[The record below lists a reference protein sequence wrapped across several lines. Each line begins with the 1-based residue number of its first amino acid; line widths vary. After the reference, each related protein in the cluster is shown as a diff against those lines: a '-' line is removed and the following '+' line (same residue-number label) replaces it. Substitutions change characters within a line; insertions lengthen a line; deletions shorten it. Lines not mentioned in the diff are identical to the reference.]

1 MVVRWFDSTYR
12 HKLKQII
19 TLKRGVHLVK
29 NCKNDMEERIFTLK
43 EILAMCKEEH
53 IGFFTYFKIGEGEL
67 FLRKMDFKGD
77 ITFKR
82 VPFFRTRGGDPRCAF
97 EVGRQM
103 GDTSCL
109 LIAIEGEN
117 TSFVDEKMKFVIR

>member
-1 MVVRWFDSTYR
+1 MAE
-12 HKLKQII
+12 K
-19 TLKRGVHLVK
+19 
-29 NCKNDMEERIFTLK
+29 IFTLK

-53 IGFFTYFKIGEGEL
+53 IGFFTYLKIGEGEL

-77 ITFKR
+77 ISFKR

-109 LIAIEGEN
+109 LIAIDGEN
-117 TSFVDEKMKFVIR
+117 TVFVDEKMKFVIR

>member
-1 MVVRWFDSTYR
+1 MEEI
-12 HKLKQII
+12 L
-19 TLKRGVHLVK
+19 TLKKV
-29 NCKNDMEERIFTLK
+29 
-43 EILAMCKEEH
+43 LAMCEEEH
-53 IGFFTYFKIGEGEL
+53 SGFFTFFKLKEGDL

-77 ITFKR
+77 ISFKR

-117 TSFVDEKMKFVIR
+117 TTFVDEKMKFVIR

>member
-1 MVVRWFDSTYR
+1 MTQEI
-12 HKLKQII
+12 L
-19 TLKRGVHLVK
+19 
-29 NCKNDMEERIFTLK
+29 TLK
-43 EILAMCKEEH
+43 EVLAMCKEEH
-53 IGFFTYFKIGEGEL
+53 IGFFTYFKISEGEL
-67 FLRKMDFKGD
+67 FLRDMDFKGD

-82 VPFFRTRGGDPRCAF
+82 VPFFQTRGGDPRCAF

-117 TSFVDEKMKFVIR
+117 TVFADEKMKFVIR

>member
-1 MVVRWFDSTYR
+1 MT
-12 HKLKQII
+12 
-19 TLKRGVHLVK
+19 
-29 NCKNDMEERIFTLK
+29 EERIFTLR

-53 IGFFTYFKIGEGEL
+53 RGFFTFFELKEGEL

-77 ITFKR
+77 ISFKK

-117 TSFVDEKMKFVIR
+117 TIFVDEKMKFVIR

>member
-1 MVVRWFDSTYR
+1 MEEI
-12 HKLKQII
+12 L
-19 TLKRGVHLVK
+19 TLKKV
-29 NCKNDMEERIFTLK
+29 
-43 EILAMCKEEH
+43 LAMCEEEH
-53 IGFFTYFKIGEGEL
+53 SGFFTFFKLKEGEL

-77 ITFKR
+77 ISFKR
-82 VPFFRTRGGDPRCAF
+82 VSFFRTRGGDPRCAF

-117 TSFVDEKMKFVIR
+117 TTFVDEKMKFVIR

>member
-1 MVVRWFDSTYR
+1 MIMT
-12 HKLKQII
+12 Q
-19 TLKRGVHLVK
+19 
-29 NCKNDMEERIFTLK
+29 ERIFTLK
-43 EILAMCKEEH
+43 EILAMCEEEH

-67 FLRKMDFKGD
+67 FLKEMDFKGD
-77 ITFKR
+77 TTFKK
-82 VPFFRTRGGDPRCAF
+82 VYFFQTRGGDPRCAF

-117 TSFVDEKMKFVIR
+117 TIFVDENMKFIIK

>member
-1 MVVRWFDSTYR
+1 
-12 HKLKQII
+12 
-19 TLKRGVHLVK
+19 
-29 NCKNDMEERIFTLK
+29 MEEKIFTLK

-53 IGFFTYFKIGEGEL
+53 IGFFTYFKVGEGEL
-67 FLRKMDFKGD
+67 FLRDTNFKGD
-77 ITFKR
+77 ISFKK
-82 VPFFRTRGGDPRCAF
+82 VPFFQTRGGDPRRAF

-117 TSFVDEKMKFVIR
+117 TVFADEKMKFVIR

>member
-1 MVVRWFDSTYR
+1 
-12 HKLKQII
+12 
-19 TLKRGVHLVK
+19 
-29 NCKNDMEERIFTLK
+29 MEEKIFTLK
-43 EILAMCKEEH
+43 EVLAMCKEEH

-77 ITFKR
+77 ISYKR

-117 TSFVDEKMKFVIR
+117 TTFVDEKMRFTIR

>member
-1 MVVRWFDSTYR
+1 MT
-12 HKLKQII
+12 Q
-19 TLKRGVHLVK
+19 
-29 NCKNDMEERIFTLK
+29 ERIFTLK

-67 FLRKMDFKGD
+67 FLKEMDFKGD
-77 ITFKR
+77 ITFKK
-82 VPFFRTRGGDPRCAF
+82 VYFFQTRGGDPRCAF

-117 TSFVDEKMKFVIR
+117 TIFVDENMKFIIK

>member
-1 MVVRWFDSTYR
+1 MIMTE
-12 HKLKQII
+12 K
-19 TLKRGVHLVK
+19 
-29 NCKNDMEERIFTLK
+29 IFSLN

-53 IGFFTYFKIGEGEL
+53 RGFFTFFELKEGEL

-77 ITFKR
+77 ISFKK

-117 TSFVDEKMKFVIR
+117 TIFVDEKMKFVIR

>member
-1 MVVRWFDSTYR
+1 MT
-12 HKLKQII
+12 
-19 TLKRGVHLVK
+19 
-29 NCKNDMEERIFTLK
+29 ERIFSLS
-43 EILAMCKEEH
+43 EVLAMCEENH
-53 IGFFTYFKIGEGEL
+53 SGFFTYFQLKEGEL

-77 ITFKR
+77 VTFKR

-117 TSFVDEKMKFVIR
+117 TVIADEKMKFGIRFK